1 MLDALL
7 ECNFTMKSKT
17 FSTHSPML
25 STVTV
30 HMMKLF
36 QLVLLGLLMAHEHTS
51 SSSHRLRWWLA
62 SGRCCQLCCWFCLW
76 LNLWTAP
83 RKMRS
88 WRTQMN
94 SLRARPVTEETL
106 HLCLSDTACPS
117 ELWLLQFF
125 FLFLTQVTENYIRN
139 LSDTTLSHTP
149 TTCKCYD
156 LSCFSL
162 LTCSSSKI
170 TFFVF
175 AFAASLTTVSPTFG
189 LAPRCPGNQVMLE
202 NSTDCGCPF
211 GLVMSGDKC
220 SCPVGFTLENAAGC
234 KGGWGQDQCFKE
246 FSKNTQ
252 FKTVAVADYHL
263 SLIHSYFI
271 VKLSISIITPQMAHW
286 Q

>member
-1 MLDALL
+1 MTRLWTLLSAL
-7 ECNFTMKSKT
+7 M
-17 FSTHSPML
+17 
-25 STVTV
+25 
-30 HMMKLF
+30 
-36 QLVLLGLLMAHEHTS
+36 LVLSVAEPPDSPEENEVLKNPEELTKS
-51 SSSHRLRWWLA
+51 QA
-62 SGRCCQLCCWFCLW
+62 SDRGNPAFAFVGYSMSFWVMI
-76 LNLWTAP
+76 A
-83 RKMRS
+83 S
-88 WRTQMN
+88 I
-94 SLRARPVTEETL
+94 
-106 HLCLSDTACPS
+106 
-117 ELWLLQFF
+117 FF
-125 FLFLTQVTENYIRN
+125 FIFLFLTQVTENYIRN

-175 AFAASLTTVSPTFG
+175 AFAASLTTVSPSFG

-220 SCPVGFTLENAAGC
+220 SCPVGFTLEDTAGC
-234 KGGWGQDQCFKE
+234 KGGWRQDQCFKE

-252 FKTVAVADYHL
+252 FETVAVAEYHL

-286 Q
+286 QENFFHTQVSLLCIMLSLHDRCWWVWRRGTGTMWSSC